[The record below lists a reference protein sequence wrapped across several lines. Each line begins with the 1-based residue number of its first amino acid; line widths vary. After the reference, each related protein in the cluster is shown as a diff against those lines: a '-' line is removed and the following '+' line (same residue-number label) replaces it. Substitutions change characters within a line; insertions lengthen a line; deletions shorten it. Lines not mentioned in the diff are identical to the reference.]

1 MMGAHAPAPSP
12 LGGDIVEELAT
23 EQVRAVLA
31 VLGTLWRC
39 CIHDPSPPD
48 LCCSVPPQP
57 SNQMI
62 AERIRARAPSAM
74 RLVRHRD
81 GWHAAGAVADVYIP
95 RLSLA
100 PCSRSARAATSA
112 ATHRPQCA

>member
-12 LGGDIVEELAT
+12 LGGDIVEELAI

-31 VLGTLWRC
+31 ALGTLWRC
-39 CIHDPSPPD
+39 CNRASDF
-48 LCCSVPPQP
+48 CCSVPPQP

-81 GWHAAGAVADVYIP
+81 GWHAACGVTVECVHP
-95 RLSLA
+95 S
-100 PCSRSARAATSA
+100 
-112 ATHRPQCA
+112 